1 MASIF
6 PADARPALVHGSLAD
21 PRLAIGGPRFD
32 ALLLWGCPLASALL
46 VWLWLA
52 AAGLLAGPT
61 GAMAV
66 TALSV
71 GVVVITFAHLIAV
84 VPRAYM
90 NREVFESNRR
100 RVTWVPI
107 LLIAAL
113 VASPALLVLAGVVA
127 VFWDVH
133 HSAMQTFGLARI
145 YDLKAGNPPLELRR
159 TDLRLNWMLYVGPIA
174 AGASLMDHL
183 VHLRELQPLGWPAL
197 VALPSL
203 AQSHAAG
210 VREVAVGAWILFLLW
225 AAWDYRV
232 ATARGYRLPVHKA
245 ALVGSTAFVS
255 VAAWGFTTPIAA
267 FAIVNL
273 FHAVQYFALVW
284 LKEGGRMQAGTARLL
299 GTEAEAGA
307 ASPAER
313 RAALWLFLGLCLAFG
328 IAYQLWRDAR
338 WIAGVFIA
346 CSLLHFWYDSFVWS
360 VRKKQV

>member
-6 PADARPALVHGSLAD
+6 PAEAKPALVHGSLGD

-32 ALLLWGCPLASALL
+32 ALLLWGCPLVSALL
-46 VWLWLA
+46 VWTWLA
-52 AAGLLAGPT
+52 AAGMFAGPA
-61 GAMAV
+61 GRIAV

-100 RVTWVPI
+100 RLTWVPV

-113 VASPALLVLAGVVA
+113 IASPALLLLAGVVA

-174 AGASLMDHL
+174 AGASLTDHL
-183 VHLRELQPLGWPAL
+183 VHLRELQPLGWSAL

-210 VREVAVGAWILFLLW
+210 VREIAVGAWILFLLW
-225 AAWDYRV
+225 AAWDYR
-232 ATARGYRLPVHKA
+232 AAIAKGYRLPVHKA

-255 VAAWGFTTPIAA
+255 VAAWGFANPIAA

-273 FHAVQYFALVW
+273 FHALQYFALVW
-284 LKEGGRMQAGTARLL
+284 LKEGGRMQAGTARLV
-299 GTEAEAGA
+299 GAEAVA
-307 ASPAER
+307 DATPVAQR
-313 RAALWLFLGLCLAFG
+313 WAALALFLGLCLAFG

-338 WIAGVFIA
+338 WLAGAFIA